1 MILYINKNDNYIE
14 YYEEENLNIANKV
27 PVNSIDLRI
36 SMLLFYNVNRISSRE
51 ELTKTGWPNKEIGN
65 NSLNVCIMK
74 LRKKLKKLN
83 SGIEIKS
90 YPSQGYKLILP
101 YGVKAVSKLD
111 INNRVNN
118 YSQRRWLDINVRK
131 YNKRPKLLSLTWC
144 DIIVSI
150 IIIIYSIS
158 LYFSLYY

>member
-1 MILYINKNDNYIE
+1 MILYINKNDNHIE
-14 YYEEENLNIANKV
+14 YYEEENLKITSKV

-36 SMLLFYNVNRISSRE
+36 SMLLFYNINRISSRE
-51 ELTKTGWPNKEIGN
+51 ELTKTGWPNKEIGS

-101 YGVKAVSKLD
+101 YGVKTVSKLD
-111 INNRVNN
+111 INHRINN
-118 YSQRRWLDINVRK
+118 FSKRRWLDINVRK
-131 YNKRPKLLSLTWC
+131 SNKRPKLSSLPWC
-144 DIIVSI
+144 DMIVSI
-150 IIIIYSIS
+150 IIILYSIS